1 MNSPKTVQMSNEKN
15 LDLRDLAGKNYCN
28 KEEALTTRSTSQ
40 SQAEKGFA
48 FIELLEKKDRH
59 WTVDQETPS
68 LLPLLLLPLSSPS
81 PPSPSPSPPLSADFP
96 EGC

>member
-1 MNSPKTVQMSNEKN
+1 MSNEKN

-28 KEEALTTRSTSQ
+28 KEEALTTRSASQ

-59 WTVDQETPS
+59 WTADQETSSS
-68 LLPLLLLPLSSPS
+68 LLPLFLLLLPPVLLF
-81 PPSPSPSPPLSADFP
+81 LSADFP